1 MSSSAEQL
9 QRRSEWKRRF
19 ANRLIKLCPEM
30 NPDAADE
37 ISDQECRHA
46 ARIAPDV
53 AAERCARVICAFSQ
67 HAGAKSD
74 HRV

>member
-1 MSSSAEQL
+1 MSSSAERS

-37 ISDQECRHA
+37 ISDLECRNA
-46 ARIAPDV
+46 ERTAPDV
-53 AAERCARVICAFSQ
+53 AAERCARAICAFAA
-67 HAGAKSD
+67 HAGTKRD